1 MINQKLNK
9 NNNITI
15 KKINNNKL
23 LYTSTGLILAPC
35 SYCNR
40 KPSFFEKNI
49 NYCWFHWDK
58 RNKSNTK
65 IQIKK

>member
-1 MINQKLNK
+1 MVGQEKK
-9 NNNITI
+9 KTYFGK

-40 KPSFFEKNI
+40 KPSYFEKNI
-49 NYCWFHWDK
+49 NYCWVHWDK
-58 RNKSNTK
+58 KNKSNVK

>member
-1 MINQKLNK
+1 MINQELKK
-9 NNNITI
+9 NNNNTI

-40 KPSFFEKNI
+40 KPSYFKKNI
-49 NYCWFHWDK
+49 NYCWVHWDEK
-58 RNKSNTK
+58 NKSNDK